1 MPNRYDELS
10 KQETDAVDE
19 LINAMVSHQGYG
31 DERAKA
37 LGVRR
42 ATDAIRASDEQE
54 RLDEERET
62 YHENVRRL
70 LESGVGTPA
79 TISIGS
85 DSYAATV
92 IGLRETK
99 IWLTVTVQQ
108 DTERCVKFNTGYGSE
123 EYEYNRNPQG
133 EQTVFRFRKD
143 TGRQV
148 GRDPHRVS
156 FGHRHYYRDPHF

>member
-1 MPNRYDELS
+1 M
-10 KQETDAVDE
+10 
-19 LINAMVSHQGYG
+19 
-31 DERAKA
+31 AK
-37 LGVRR
+37 
-42 ATDAIRASDEQE
+42 
-54 RLDEERET
+54 T

-70 LESGVGTPA
+70 LGSGVGTPA

-92 IGLRETK
+92 TALRETK

-123 EYEYNRNPQG
+123 EYEYDRNPQG
-133 EQTVFRFRKD
+133 PETVFKFRKD
-143 TGRQV
+143 TGSRV

-156 FGHRHYYRDPHF
+156 FGHRRYYRDPHF